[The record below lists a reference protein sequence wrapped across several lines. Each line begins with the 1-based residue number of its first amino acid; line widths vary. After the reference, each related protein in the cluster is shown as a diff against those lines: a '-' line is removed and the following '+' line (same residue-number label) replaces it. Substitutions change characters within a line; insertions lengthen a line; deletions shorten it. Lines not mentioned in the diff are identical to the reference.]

1 MLAAG
6 NAPTGASKVTLN
18 LADGTSVS
26 PAVSNGWFVVAL
38 PYSQWM
44 GGYTGVFYN
53 AAGQQLP
60 GKAYGGHQS
69 SAVGES

>member
-6 NAPTGASKVTLN
+6 NAPAGASKVVFD
-18 LADGTSVS
+18 LADGTTVS

-38 PYSQWM
+38 PYSEWM

-53 AAGQQLP
+53 SAGRQLP
-60 GKAYGGHQS
+60 GKAYGGYQS
-69 SAVGES
+69 SAIGG